1 MNYEKNILNEL
12 RLFVVSDGEAALT
25 DESMVKAVTL
35 NENLRSLGFQLKPK
49 DLVRVAKNASLDT
62 FWKDFQALVVTD
74 IKAKPMYP
82 DFPQQVMDIDEAEFR
97 FHQVCHYFST
107 YGLEEL
113 FGIEVRKGWRPDVRD
128 TEKTESETALIP
140 AKTIGLI
147 TESEKYIVPVKQIL
161 SKRERMTIPETEIV
175 VAAVPH
181 LSAEELAGLD
191 VPFKE
196 NLIELFR
203 QVMDSD
209 LETDV
214 KIATLH
220 ALCQHTGDVW
230 KCLEFYISKYHRYKL
245 STSQKKTIVRLF
257 ETYPVE
263 DFRANLIISN
273 KNARRIITLLEFLSF
288 NNFVRSEGHREAVFD
303 LRNNNLFSWN
313 SVVQYMIAHDDAKT
327 ISFIGK
333 RPGILLRMINELVSK
348 GFDPDEIAESLV
360 ANASKL
366 STQTLVS
373 TLTFFTAVH
382 EDRDE
387 RTMAIVRKIL
397 SVVLF
402 AKLRSIET
410 PLKGRKVFLDPG
422 MICLERSFFAK
433 SEEGGYIRS
442 GMTIRIPETIQN
454 LRFFCYW
461 NDERRIDIDLH
472 AYGKYL
478 DGSPL
483 HIGWNSH
490 YKTGDELGDAE
501 VIFSGDLTHSDSAE
515 YIDLSMDAKD
525 IDSVSFDITSYT
537 RQRFASI
544 DTVYTGVMAVNSRGA
559 KIRLYD
565 PKQCLFTH
573 ELRGN
578 TTDIKYGYI
587 DVQNRLFTINAM
599 SIDENLARGSGNG
612 KQLSSGFTIR
622 TYLDYLFRAQDVT
635 LVDTPD
641 AADIILSTAKAEAEN
656 GISLT
661 DKNYFMDL

>member
-12 RLFVVSDGEAALT
+12 RLFVISDGETALT

-49 DLVRVAKNASLDT
+49 DLVRIAKNASLDT

-113 FGIEVRKGWRPDVRD
+113 FGCEVRKGWRPNVRE
-128 TEKTESETALIP
+128 TEKTESEAALIP

-147 TESEKYIVPVKQIL
+147 TESEKYLVPVKQIL
-161 SKRERMTIPETEIV
+161 AKRERMTIPESEIV
-175 VAAVPH
+175 VAAAAH
-181 LSAEELAGLD
+181 LSAEDLAGLD

-203 QVMDSD
+203 HVMDSN

-245 STSQKKTIVRLF
+245 TTSQKRTIVKLF

-273 KNARRIITLLEFLSF
+273 KNARRIVTLLEFLSF
-288 NNFVRSEGHREAVFD
+288 NNFVRSEGHRKAVDD
-303 LRNNNLFSWN
+303 LRNGKLFSWN
-313 SVVQYMIAHDDAKT
+313 SVAQFLIACGDAKAV
-327 ISFIGK
+327 SFIGK
-333 RPGILLRMINELVSK
+333 RPGILLRMVNELVSK
-348 GFDPDEIAESLV
+348 GFDPEEIQETLV
-360 ANASKL
+360 MNASKL

-373 TLTFFTAVH
+373 ALTFFTAEH
-382 EDRDE
+382 KNRDE
-387 RTMAIVRKIL
+387 KTTVTVGNIL
-397 SVVLF
+397 SVVLYG
-402 AKLRSIET
+402 KLHEIET

-422 MICLERSFFAK
+422 MICLERSVFAK

-442 GMTIRIPETIQN
+442 GMTVRIPETIQN

-461 NDERRIDIDLH
+461 NDERRVDIDLH

-478 DGSPL
+478 DGTPL
-483 HIGWNSH
+483 HIGWNANFR
-490 YKTGDELGDAE
+490 TEDAAGKSE
-501 VIFSGDLTHSDSAE
+501 VVFSGDLTESDSAE
-515 YIDLSMDAKD
+515 YIDLNMGAKD

-537 RQRFASI
+537 RQRFAAI
-544 DTVYTGVMAVNSRGA
+544 DTVYTGVMAVNARGEDV
-559 KIRLYD
+559 RLYD

-578 TTDIKYGYI
+578 TTDIKYGRI
-587 DVQNRLFTINAM
+587 DVQNRLFTINAL
-599 SIDENLARGSGNG
+599 SIDENLARGSGNE
-612 KQLSSGFTIR
+612 KKLLSRFTIA

-641 AADIILSTAKAEAEN
+641 EAEIILSTEKAEAEN

-661 DKNYFMDL
+661 DNNYFMDL